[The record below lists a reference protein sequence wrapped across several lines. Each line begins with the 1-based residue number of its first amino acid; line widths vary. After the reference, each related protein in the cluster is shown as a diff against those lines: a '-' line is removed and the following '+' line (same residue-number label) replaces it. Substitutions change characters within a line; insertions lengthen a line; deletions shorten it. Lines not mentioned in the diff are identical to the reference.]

1 MASASKRKNQSGR
14 DLAVDWQNIKGAL
27 ADAADDI
34 KGLAGDWV
42 DESVDDLK
50 DQSEKIQKNIAEY
63 AEQKPLKAL
72 AIAALIGFVVGYWW
86 RR

>member
-1 MASASKRKNQSGR
+1 MASATKRKNHSGR
-14 DLAVDWQNIKGAL
+14 DLAVDWQHIKGAL

-42 DESVDDLK
+42 DESVDELK
-50 DQSEKIQKNIAEY
+50 DQSEKIQKNISEY

>member
-1 MASASKRKNQSGR
+1 MDSGSKRKHQGSR
-14 DLAVDWQNIKGAL
+14 DLAADWQNIKGAL

-42 DESVDDLK
+42 DESVDEIK
-50 DQSEKIQKNIAEY
+50 DQSEKIQKNISEY